1 MRDDNVV
8 QLALFGPAVP
18 ARQLVLPS
26 DEVSEETQRTLDVMD
41 ELQTQVETLLD
52 AFPPEEREQ
61 AARGLYLD
69 ADDHPRTRHGALRA
83 VS

>member
-18 ARQLVLPS
+18 ARQLILPS
-26 DEVSEETQRTLDVMD
+26 EEVSEETQRTLDAVE

-52 AFPPEEREQ
+52 AFPPRERKQ
-61 AARGLYLD
+61 AARALYLD
-69 ADDHPRTRHGALRA
+69 ADDQPRTRHGALRA